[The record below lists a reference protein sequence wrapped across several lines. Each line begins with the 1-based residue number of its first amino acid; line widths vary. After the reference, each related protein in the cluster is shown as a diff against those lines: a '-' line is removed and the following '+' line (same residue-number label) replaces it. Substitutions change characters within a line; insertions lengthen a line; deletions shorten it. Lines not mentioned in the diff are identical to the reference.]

1 MSAVKKRKSNRKS
14 GKGKK
19 KARRHNSGVGVV
31 LDMCARIGME
41 ILLKGKLSK
50 VQLDKVALSAYESEK
65 KRGDGGSLKLTAPTE
80 HTYDFGVR
88 HLDKL
93 KDALGINQYDD

>member
-1 MSAVKKRKSNRKS
+1 
-14 GKGKK
+14 
-19 KARRHNSGVGVV
+19 
-31 LDMCARIGME
+31 ME
-41 ILLKGKLSK
+41 ILLKGKSSK
-50 VQLDKVALSAYESEK
+50 ARLESVALSAYESEK
-65 KRGDGGSLKLTAPTE
+65 KRGENGSLKLTAPTD